1 MSAEHGLHSPLLA
14 ELPGVWRGRTTSRR
28 PPLRSHR
35 RGLPLAG
42 VTLWACLAALPLVGC
57 DGTPR
62 AATGPA
68 PTTGSSR
75 LKVLAT
81 TSLIADAARS
91 IGGSRA
97 DVDTLMGPG
106 VDPHLYQPT
115 ARDQLRLRGA
125 GLVLHHGLFLEGRL
139 GEALVAAEGKTRV
152 VAVSRDIPK
161 ERLLKQGE
169 GDHAVD
175 PHLWLDAQLWSHCV
189 RVVGTSLAE
198 ADPTHAA
205 EYGTRTDAL
214 VKDLE
219 TLDAECRTALAR
231 VPKARRVLVTS
242 HDAFGYFGRAYDVEV
257 VGIQG
262 LSTETE
268 AGLKRI
274 TDTVDLIRERGIRG
288 VFPETS
294 VPKTAIERVSR
305 DSGARLG
312 EELYSDSLA
321 PPNEAAGTYS
331 GMMRENVRRIV
342 AGLEAE

>member
-1 MSAEHGLHSPLLA
+1 MSLECGFRFPSFAN
-14 ELPGVWRGRTTSRR
+14 SRN
-28 PPLRSHR
+28 
-35 RGLPLAG
+35 LAG
-42 VTLWACLAALPLVGC
+42 WLSQAVATFCAWLAVLVIVGC

-62 AATGPA
+62 ASTGTA
-68 PTTGSSR
+68 PSTGSPR

-81 TSLIADAARS
+81 TSMIADAART
-91 IGGSRA
+91 IGGA
-97 DVDTLMGPG
+97 QVDVDTLMGPG

-139 GEALVAAEGKTRV
+139 VEALVAAEGKTRV

-161 ERLLKQGE
+161 ARLLKQGE
-169 GDHAVD
+169 GEHAVD
-175 PHLWLDAQLWSHCV
+175 PHLWLDARLWSHCV
-189 RVVGTSLAE
+189 RVVGTALAE
-198 ADPTHAA
+198 ADPSHAA
-205 EYGTRTDAL
+205 AYRSRTDAAI
-214 VKDLE
+214 KDLE
-219 TLDAECRTALAR
+219 TLDAECRAALAK

-242 HDAFGYFGRAYDVEV
+242 HDAFGYFGRAYEVEV

-321 PPNEAAGTYS
+321 PPSEAAGTYI